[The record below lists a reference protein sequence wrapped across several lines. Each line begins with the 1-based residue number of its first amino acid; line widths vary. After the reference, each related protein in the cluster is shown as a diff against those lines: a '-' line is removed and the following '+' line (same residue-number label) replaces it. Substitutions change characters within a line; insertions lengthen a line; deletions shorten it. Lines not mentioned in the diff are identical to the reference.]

1 MSRASEF
8 IRLYNEV
15 DAYLRRRTGADDRR
29 SFSHVVQ
36 SAARTDRAVRHVRDL
51 LIDYGQ
57 LRNAIIH
64 SDEYPEKII
73 AEPNEETVQEFSRI
87 ARLVMSP
94 PRLIPEFQRAVRCF
108 TPEDPVISA
117 LACMRAHS
125 YSQVVVQAGDGLRVF
140 TVEGIAGWLGQQI
153 EENGMRVEDEP
164 LSEAVACEPPGSFVV
179 MGRDDTIFDA
189 QAAFAEHPAPGW
201 ARLAVIIVTSNG
213 NRSGMPLGLVTPWDL
228 MSAVRA
234 GLPGG

>member
-87 ARLVMSP
+87 AGLVMSP
-94 PRLIPEFQRAVRCF
+94 PRLIPAFQRVIRCF
-108 TPEDPVISA
+108 SPDDPVVSA
-117 LACMRAHS
+117 LAYMRDRG
-125 YSQVVVQAGDGLRVF
+125 YSQVVIQTDDGLQVL
-140 TVEGIAGWLGQQI
+140 TVEGIARWLGRRV
-153 EENGMRVEDEP
+153 EENGMRVEDET

-189 QAAFAEHPAPGW
+189 QAAFIEHPAPGR

-213 NRSGMPLGLVTPWDL
+213 NRSETPLGLVTPWDL
-228 MSAVRA
+228 MAAARD
-234 GLPGG
+234 GLPRG